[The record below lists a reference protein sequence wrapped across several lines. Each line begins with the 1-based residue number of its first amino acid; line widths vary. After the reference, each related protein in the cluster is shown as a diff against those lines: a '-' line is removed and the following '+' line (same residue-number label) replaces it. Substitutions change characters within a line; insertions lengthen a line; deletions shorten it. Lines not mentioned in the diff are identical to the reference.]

1 MTIVNLSNQ
10 DSLKH
15 ACKVPNTEQ
24 PFACI
29 DLMFLATLLDK
40 MLGMKQVG
48 RFTLNF
54 VIEMAILSNPKSGEL
69 PKADLEDRLKLAKFL
84 A

>member
-1 MTIVNLSNQ
+1 MGKYMKLKCFELLWFQ

-40 MLGMKQVG
+40 MLGLKQVNNNDNQVKQVKNNNN
-48 RFTLNF
+48 RN
-54 VIEMAILSNPKSGEL
+54 
-69 PKADLEDRLKLAKFL
+69 
-84 A
+84 

>member
-1 MTIVNLSNQ
+1 
-10 DSLKH
+10 
-15 ACKVPNTEQ
+15 
-24 PFACI
+24 
-29 DLMFLATLLDK
+29 MFLATLLDK